1 MTSAFA
7 FRTLVPVAAAILLL
21 TGCSAEPTDARG
33 KQPAA
38 STGAQDSSSDAAGA
52 ASGSD
57 AVLAEGTTD
66 LGEKGVITSVVRS
79 ITVDEKVMHLRYA
92 LTRDGGDEPESFFSL
107 GIGHAPTVTDLA
119 NLKAYRPFCA
129 EGSWT
134 GDDKQMCTYTVLGSV
149 PHHANTD
156 LAPDATM
163 EVGVLLP
170 APEGQPETVDVILG
184 DGLPGFSAIPV
195 TYVDDA
201 R

>member
-1 MTSAFA
+1 MTSASA
-7 FRTLVPVAAAILLL
+7 FRMLVPVAAAILLL
-21 TGCSAEPTDARG
+21 AGCSAEATNATAQ
-33 KQPAA
+33 KPAA
-38 STGAQDSSSDAAGA
+38 SA
-52 ASGSD
+52 ASTAAPDASSH

-66 LGEKGVITSVVRS
+66 LGENGVITSVVRS
-79 ITVDEKVMHLRYA
+79 ITADEKVMHLQYA
-92 LTRDGGDEPESFFSL
+92 LTRDGGDKPLSFFAL

-134 GDDKQMCTYTVLGSV
+134 GDGKQKCTYTVLGSV
-149 PHHANTD
+149 PHYANTD

-163 EVGVLLP
+163 EIGVLLP

>member
-1 MTSAFA
+1 MTSASA
-7 FRTLVPVAAAILLL
+7 FRTLVPMAAVMLLL
-21 TGCSAEPTDARG
+21 AGCSAEPTGTPA
-33 KQPAA
+33 KEPAA
-38 STGAQDSSSDAAGA
+38 STGSTAAQDPS
-52 ASGSD
+52 SD

-66 LGEKGVITSVVRS
+66 LGENGVITSVVRS
-79 ITVDEKVMHLRYA
+79 ITADEKVMHLRYA
-92 LTRDGGDEPESFFSL
+92 LTRDGGDEPLSFFSL

-134 GDDKQMCTYTVLGSV
+134 GDGKQKCTYTVLGSV
-149 PHHANTD
+149 PHYANTD

-163 EVGVLLP
+163 EIGVLLP